1 MNIIA
6 VANQKG
12 GVGKTTT
19 VVHLAHYFA
28 RKNQK
33 VLVVDLDTQGH
44 VAMSYNNDPGD
55 GLWDVLLR
63 RRRKVLQ
70 RRRTHEVL
78 LQDGVVRQST
88 SSPLN
93 KETIND
99 KHNSATHLT

>member
-28 RKNQK
+28 LKNQK

-44 VAMSYNNDPGD
+44 VAMSYNNDRGYS
-55 GLWDVLLR
+55 LRDVLLR
-63 RRRKVLQ
+63 RRRI
-70 RRRTHEVL
+70 VL
-78 LQDGVVRQST
+78 LQGGVVRQSY
-88 SSPLN
+88 
-93 KETIND
+93 
-99 KHNSATHLT
+99 THH